1 MYQRILLAVDGSR
14 SSDLALS
21 QAITVAK
28 ATGSEV
34 MVLFVADDSDFF
46 FSVGSYDP
54 SKLMEGILAAGRD
67 ALAAAAT
74 RLAQAGIPHTTK
86 ILEKPASPGQI
97 STTIV
102 EEADRWSADLIAIG
116 THGRRGFRRL
126 IMGSVSEGVVHK
138 SNKPV
143 LMVRS
148 EIPE

>member
-14 SSDLALS
+14 SSELALS

-34 MVLFVADDSDFF
+34 KVLFVADDNDVFF
-46 FSVGSYDP
+46 TAGSYDP
-54 SKLMEGILAAGRD
+54 RKLMEGILAAGRD
-67 ALAAAAT
+67 ALAAAAA
-74 RLAQAGIPHTTK
+74 RLADAGIPHSTL
-86 ILEKPASPGQI
+86 ILEKPVSPGQI

-102 EEADRWSADLIAIG
+102 EQADRWNADLIVIG

-126 IMGSVSEGVVHK
+126 VMGSVSEGVVHK

-148 EIPE
+148 EIEE

>member
-1 MYQRILLAVDGSR
+1 MYQKILLAVDGSR
-14 SSDLALS
+14 SSELALS

-34 MVLFVADDSDFF
+34 KVLFVADDSDIL

-54 SKLMEGILAAGRD
+54 DKLMEGILAVGRD

-74 RLAQAGIPHTTK
+74 RLEEAGVPHTTK
-86 ILEKPASPGQI
+86 VLETPVSPGQV
-97 STTIV
+97 SATIV
-102 EEADRWSADLIAIG
+102 EEADRWDADLIVVG

-126 IMGSVSEGVVHK
+126 VMGSVAEGVVHK

>member
-1 MYQRILLAVDGSR
+1 MYQKILLAVDGSR

-34 MVLFVADDSDFF
+34 KVLFVADDSDVF

-54 SKLMEGILAAGRD
+54 NKLMEGILAVGRN

-74 RLAQAGIPHTTK
+74 RLAEAGVPHATR
-86 ILEKPASPGQI
+86 ILERPVSPGQI

-102 EEADRWSADLIAIG
+102 EEADRWDADLIVVG

-126 IMGSVSEGVVHK
+126 VMGSVAEGVVHK

>member
-14 SSDLALS
+14 SSELALT

-34 MVLFVADDSDFF
+34 KVLFVADDNDVFF
-46 FSVGSYDP
+46 TAGSYDP
-54 SKLMEGILAAGRD
+54 RKLMEGILAAGRD

-74 RLAQAGIPHTTK
+74 RLADAGVPHSTL
-86 ILEKPASPGQI
+86 ILEKPVSPGQI

-102 EEADRWSADLIAIG
+102 EQADRWNADLIVIG

-126 IMGSVSEGVVHK
+126 VMGSVSEGVVHK

-148 EIPE
+148 EIEE

>member
-1 MYQRILLAVDGSR
+1 MYQRILLAVDGSH
-14 SSDLALS
+14 SSDLALC

-34 MVLFVADDSDFF
+34 KVLFVADDSDVF
-46 FSVGSYDP
+46 FSVASYDAN
-54 SKLMEGILAAGRD
+54 KLMESILAVGRD
-67 ALAAAAT
+67 ALAAAAK
-74 RLAQAGIPHTTK
+74 RLSEAGIPHSTK
-86 ILEKPASPGQI
+86 ILEKPVSPGQI

-102 EEADRWSADLIAIG
+102 EEADRWSADLIVIG

>member
-1 MYQRILLAVDGSR
+1 MEAILAV
-14 SSDLALS
+14 
-21 QAITVAK
+21 
-28 ATGSEV
+28 
-34 MVLFVADDSDFF
+34 
-46 FSVGSYDP
+46 
-54 SKLMEGILAAGRD
+54 GRD

-74 RLAQAGIPHTTK
+74 RLSDAGIPHTTK
-86 ILEKPASPGQI
+86 ILEKPVSPGQI

-102 EEADRWSADLIAIG
+102 EEADRWDADLIVLG

-148 EIPE
+148 EIQE